1 MDYFVYNGIDSREFG
16 MYIGRFGSTPLITH
30 HAPPSSSTT
39 EKITGWHGEMFFE
52 QVYEART
59 IEIEY
64 FILDV
69 NDNIVK
75 KIASWLKKIG
85 VHEIF
90 FNNEPYKVYYGTV
103 EQSFDI
109 ESYSKQ
115 ANFGKLKFICYNP
128 FGYSSFTT
136 QDLSNIEYNT
146 GLMYNTGIPYVDSGI
161 ANYSFESSD
170 LPNLDV
176 YHGGNTNFALPKITI
191 TGSGDDITIGRYDD
205 EARTDLIQE
214 CNYGSFSGELLID
227 SERRDCFL
235 NSSLNN
241 QTFEGD
247 FFTLDGAGEIYY
259 DVSGII
265 QSYTTTTIA
274 LSSNASSVD
283 DIYNGKL
290 MVINNNL
297 MTIPKYST
305 IIDYD
310 GTTKIA
316 TISSTE
322 NILNNSKYTIYDIQ
336 NGMNYFKITGTN
348 LNITSIDFDFKFVFL

>member
-1 MDYFVYNGIDSREFG
+1 MIDFKDVEVKFGDFVALRDINI
-16 MYIGRFGSTPLITH
+16 H
-30 HAPPSSSTT
+30 
-39 EKITGWHGEMFFE
+39 
-52 QVYEART
+52 
-59 IEIEY
+59 
-64 FILDV
+64 V
-69 NDNIVK
+69 N
-75 KIASWLKKIG
+75 
-85 VHEIF
+85 
-90 FNNEPYKVYYGTV
+90 
-103 EQSFDI
+103 
-109 ESYSKQ
+109 
-115 ANFGKLKFICYNP
+115 
-128 FGYSSFTT
+128 
-136 QDLSNIEYNT
+136 
-146 GLMYNTGIPYVDSGI
+146 
-161 ANYSFESSD
+161 
-170 LPNLDV
+170 
-176 YHGGNTNFALPKITI
+176 
-191 TGSGDDITIGRYDD
+191 
-205 EARTDLIQE
+205 
-214 CNYGSFSGELLID
+214 
-227 SERRDCFL
+227 
-235 NSSLNN
+235 
-241 QTFEGD
+241 EGD